1 MNLADI
7 AVHGRKFALEGWGG
21 CVCVWGVYSANCV
34 PLGIAAQTRLIPT

>member
-21 CVCVWGVYSANCV
+21 CVCGGGGVQRELCTSGDCSTN
-34 PLGIAAQTRLIPT
+34 